1 MSENREFVIMK
12 RKINKNKYKLDISSL
27 VIGFLLALCLMFA
40 VGAAGGNGS
49 SKGRYECCA
58 AGNDDLAVFVLD
70 TQTGQTWRLGRNS
83 SYDFGTPQS
92 PKSSRRSITPIV
104 K

>member
-1 MSENREFVIMK
+1 MK
-12 RKINKNKYKLDISSL
+12 CKINIFKWGLDTTSL
-27 VIGFLLALCLMFA
+27 AIGFVLAIFLLFA
-40 VGAAGGNGS
+40 VGAAVRNDNS
-49 SKGRYECCA
+49 RGRYECCA
-58 AGNDDLAVFVLD
+58 AGSDDLAVFVID